1 MELYDRALEVRQKT
15 VEDDNPSVADTYHSI
30 GMVLKQQGK
39 FDEAMEILPEVAE
52 ADEGDEGQSRRG
64 KLCRCQGIPEH
75 GIGASEKRKFG
86 ESAASYQRSLEIS
99 KKTIGEEHSSMAKTY
114 QNLAEVLQEQ
124 GKLDDAMKL

>member
-64 KLCRCQGIPEH
+64 KLCRCQGYTRTWHWCFRKKEVWR
-75 GIGASEKRKFG
+75 IGC
-86 ESAASYQRSLEIS
+86 LVP
-99 KKTIGEEHSSMAKTY
+99 TITRD
-114 QNLAEVLQEQ
+114 LQEDYWRGALIY
-124 GKLDDAMKL
+124 GKDISELG